1 MKHPDKVIRDMAID
15 GLAIHNKKLK
25 KQQESFVRDTE
36 RLAKLEQSVNERL
49 SYINFLKKQIEEC
62 ENALQYKSP
71 NSRVESIVFSTK
83 EEDSI

>member
-15 GLAIHNKKLK
+15 GLAVHKKKLK
-25 KQQESFVRDTE
+25 KHQESFVRDTE
-36 RLAKLEQSVNERL
+36 KLAKLEQSVNERL

-62 ENALQYKSP
+62 ETALQYNSP
-71 NSRVESIVFSTK
+71 KNNVESIVFSTK